1 MSSPAASLRLLF
13 ISNLWPPA
21 VVGGAELYAHD
32 LATQLVA
39 RGHEVKVVTLGVPGP
54 EVIGQVT
61 PWPYRPDAWRSQSAW
76 RRWLY
81 HIGDLGRPGVA
92 ATIRRV
98 IRDYEPDLVHSH
110 TVTGMTMAALTVPGS
125 LGVPHVHTLHD
136 YWLVCTHSNLL
147 RRDGTACGNA
157 CLTAARIR
165 RAARRPLAD
174 VFIAPS
180 QAVFD
185 VHSQRGL
192 TFDGVATAVLPVPP
206 DVAAGPPRQPPSG
219 PPVFGYLGQLN
230 LNKGVHTLVDA
241 FARAGITGARLRL
254 AGRGMLTESLRAR
267 GVVGVELLGWLDG
280 AEREAFFAGIDCL
293 VVCSEW
299 PEPGGM
305 VVAEAKARGLP
316 VIGTA
321 IGCLP
326 EVVPS
331 ACRPLL
337 VPIAEPD
344 ALARSLRSY
353 AEDPAAYVVGPG
365 DLRIDRSAN
374 VDRVLEVYLDALSAR
389 RTGPLRRQGGH
400 RRRPDPGGAVSPKEE
415 VRRS

>member
-1 MSSPAASLRLLF
+1 VSTPAAALRLLF

-21 VVGGAELYAHD
+21 VVGGAERYGHD
-32 LATQLVA
+32 LAAQLVG
-39 RGHEVKVVTLGVPGP
+39 RGHEVKVLTLGVPGP
-54 EVIGQVT
+54 EVIGQVR

-174 VFIAPS
+174 ALIAPS

-185 VHSQRGL
+185 VHAQRGL

-206 DVAAGPPRQPPSG
+206 DVPAGPPRRPPSG

-230 LNKGVHTLVDA
+230 LNKGVATLVDA
-241 FARAGITGARLRL
+241 FGRADIAGARLLL
-254 AGRGMLTESLRAR
+254 AGRGMLTESIRAR
-267 GVVGVELLGWLDG
+267 GVQGVELLGWVEG
-280 AEREAFFAGIDCL
+280 AEREEFFAGIDCL

-299 PEPGGM
+299 PEPGAM

-326 EVVPS
+326 EVVPAS
-331 ACRPLL
+331 CRPLL
-337 VPIAEPD
+337 APIADPD

-353 AEDPAAYVVGPG
+353 ADDPTAYVVGPG
-365 DLRIDRSAN
+365 DVRIDRS
-374 VDRVLEVYLDALSAR
+374 VHLDGVLGVYLDALTAC
-389 RTGPLRRQGGH
+389 RTGPRGSQGGN
-400 RRRPDPGGAVSPKEE
+400 RRRPKPDVAASTAEA
-415 VRRS
+415 VRRP